1 MTSNA
6 ELPEKSNSSTL
17 DSKGILEKYELVKLN
32 KYAVISMITIINLA
46 TWMVIFRIRDFWF
59 VDGQINIV
67 GFTLIM
73 LGMTI
78 GLFTILFLYFN
89 QKTNFLIDERNKR
102 LA

>member
-1 MTSNA
+1 MISNV
-6 ELPEKSNSSTL
+6 ELPEKSNSSISE
-17 DSKGILEKYELVKLN
+17 SKGILEKYELVKLN

-59 VDGQINIV
+59 VDGQISIV